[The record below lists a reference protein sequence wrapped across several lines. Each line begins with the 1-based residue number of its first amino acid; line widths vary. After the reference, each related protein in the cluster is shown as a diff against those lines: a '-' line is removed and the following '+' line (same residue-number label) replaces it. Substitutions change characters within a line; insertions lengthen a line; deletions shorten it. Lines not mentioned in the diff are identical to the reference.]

1 MNKISVLL
9 AGLLVSLSVLGTA
22 AAEEKAAALQLEI
35 TGSVEAR
42 IRSDIESVTTKT
54 FVDAKD
60 WSLESADAVRAK
72 LKPVVRD
79 CFTEDCLKSA
89 GGSLG
94 LRTGFTAKFSG
105 ESQIYEWTLTMYDL
119 RTGSVLNSVKG
130 NCELCGQAE
139 VSKTYA
145 RSLTNLLNATK
156 VPDKIVAAAQPGT
169 PDSSGLT
176 GKTGPQTV
184 RLRVS
189 VVPAETEIYLGDAL
203 VGQGDATIPV
213 GAGRHELRFSREGYR
228 GLQETILV
236 NENSPESILLRVH
249 LSETPAAPSVVQ
261 GGGDGPI
268 DRMGADSR
276 TLWGWV
282 GVGSGA
288 ALLTTGIVLAA
299 IDGDSTCDGIPYS
312 RCPEIRSTAGGAVV
326 TSVLGGVL
334 LASGVGL
341 LTWELL
347 SGNSSSSSESKPDR
361 PRRSRAGEGTS
372 GVRLAPSVG
381 LDSAG
386 VQLLGRF

>member
-1 MNKISVLL
+1 MNKITVLL
-9 AGLLVSLSVLGTA
+9 AGLLISLSILGSA
-22 AAEEKAAALQLEI
+22 SAEEKAAALQLDI

-42 IRSDIESVTTKT
+42 IRSDIESVTAKT
-54 FVDAKD
+54 FADTKG
-60 WSLESADAVRAK
+60 WSLESADSVRAK

-94 LRTGFTAKFSG
+94 LRTGFAVKFSG

-119 RTGSVLNSVKG
+119 RTGSVLNSMKG

-139 VSKTYA
+139 VSKNYA
-145 RSLTNLLNATK
+145 RTLTNLLNATK
-156 VPDKIVAAAQPGT
+156 VPDKIEQAAQPKSS
-169 PDSSGLT
+169 DSSASA
-176 GKTGPQTV
+176 GPQSV

-189 VVPAETEIYLGDAL
+189 VVPADTNIYLADAL

-213 GAGRHELRFSREGYR
+213 GAGRHEVRFAREGFR
-228 GLQETILV
+228 GLTETILV
-236 NENSPESILLRVH
+236 NENSPESILVRVH

-261 GGGDGPI
+261 GGGDGPV
-268 DRMGADSR
+268 DRMGSDGR

-288 ALLTTGIVLAA
+288 ALLTTGIVLAV

-312 RCPEIRSTAGGAVV
+312 RCPEIRSTSGGAVV
-326 TSVLGGVL
+326 TSLLGGAL
-334 LASGVGL
+334 LTAGVGL

-347 SGNSSSSSESKPDR
+347 SGNSSDSSDAKPER
-361 PRRSRAGEGTS
+361 PKRSRAGTS
-372 GVRLAPSVG
+372 SVGVQLAPVVG
-381 LDSAG
+381 FDSAG
-386 VQLLGRF
+386 LQLLGRF